1 MYSWDRG
8 LESIVQRRLMRTVPS
23 PNECSSRWPSGDEWS
38 ILHRAP
44 GGIPA
49 PQTPACLPSLGRK
62 FLRRLKQLGQQAS
75 VAVAYLLAP
84 PERIRVLMAP
94 QKDSTSRK

>member
-23 PNECSSRWPSGDEWS
+23 PNECSARWPSGDEWS

-49 PQTPACLPSLGRK
+49 PQTPGLPPFSREEVLTPTETARSASK
-62 FLRRLKQLGQQAS
+62 RRS
-75 VAVAYLLAP
+75 
-84 PERIRVLMAP
+84 RVHPGTART
-94 QKDSTSRK
+94 DTSAHGAAKRLDF